1 MFSLKIPSLL
11 KFDQLVR
18 LDENTVQVENLEPLI
33 GVNRP
38 PSDTRIRERL
48 DDVDPRS
55 LRPCFTITF
64 SSLQR
69 GKVLER
75 WTVYKDYYLIAI
87 DGAGC
92 HFSHKI
98 KCKNGC
104 VKNHRNGS
112 TEYYRRMLVAT
123 MTHLEH
129 SAVLPL
135 ALNPSGKKTALTKTT
150 ANAMQQSD
158 FWTILAGNIRT

>member
-1 MFSLKIPSLL
+1 MLLGIHNCFDRVPVPIASRGITLSDCLMSGLAMFSLKIPSLV

-18 LDENTVQVENLEPLI
+18 LGENTVQAKNLKSLI

-55 LRPCFTITF
+55 LRPCFTTTF

-98 KCKNGC
+98 KCKNCCGLHYP
-104 VKNHRNGS
+104 VASRTTVTGRRN
-112 TEYYRRMLVAT
+112 
-123 MTHLEH
+123 
-129 SAVLPL
+129 
-135 ALNPSGKKTALTKTT
+135 TT
-150 ANAMQQSD
+150 TRC
-158 FWTILAGNIRT
+158 F